1 VLNSAGPTTVERT
14 GQASSW
20 PKGSAGAA
28 RSASQPSAA
37 RSGDQSG
44 ATPGNGS
51 HPRGAPRRRLRVAMV
66 HISHYQLDSRVQR
79 QARALAERGDE
90 VDLVCVGERE
100 ELRVGDGVIR
110 VHPVA
115 TEKAAGSASAYLR
128 DYGRFLARA
137 LWRLTTLDMRR
148 HFDLVEVH
156 NMPDLLTA
164 AALGPRLRG
173 TPVILNMHDTFPE
186 LFATKYGRPEGD
198 RLETLL
204 EVEERMSAALASR
217 LVTVTDQA
225 RLRVEGRGVGVGRT
239 TVVMNSPDERVFGP
253 ARTPVQ
259 WPVEGPLRVL
269 YHGGLAPRFGVQ
281 TLIEAWRHLGERANG
296 PLAGAAP
303 SPNPSGRTSSGRSRE
318 HALRLHL
325 RVCGSG
331 EDRDRLAALAAEI
344 DPERIDVAPKPVPF
358 EHIPAELQAAHIG
371 VVPTLHDRFTE
382 LLLPVKLLEYVH
394 MGLPVISSRLP
405 GIAGYFS
412 ERELH
417 EFTPGDPVDLARAI
431 ESVCADPQA
440 ARERGARATKKLSGI
455 AWERQRARYLALV
468 DELTGAVR
476 DAKPAVSQALDH
488 RSRPV

>member
-1 VLNSAGPTTVERT
+1 MLSSAEPTTVEAG
-14 GQASSW
+14 GQARR
-20 PKGSAGAA
+20 A
-28 RSASQPSAA
+28 R
-37 RSGDQSG
+37 
-44 ATPGNGS
+44 GNGS
-51 HPRGAPRRRLRVAMV
+51 HPREAPRRRLRVAMV
-66 HISHYQLDSRVQR
+66 HISDFRLDSRIQR

-100 ELRVGDGVIR
+100 ELRAGDGVIR

-115 TEKAAGSASAYLR
+115 TGKAAGGAGAYVR

-137 LWRLTTLDMRR
+137 LWRITALDMRR
-148 HFDLVEVH
+148 RFDLVEVH

-164 AALGPRLRG
+164 TALGPRLRG

-198 RLETLL
+198 RLEALL
-204 EVEERMSAALASR
+204 EIEERLSAKLASR
-217 LVTVTDQA
+217 VVTVTDQA

-253 ARTPVQ
+253 ARAPVQ
-259 WPVEGPLRVL
+259 WPAEGPLRVL

-281 TLIEAWRHLGERANG
+281 SLIEAWTHLRERA
-296 PLAGAAP
+296 P
-303 SPNPSGRTSSGRSRE
+303 
-318 HALRLHL
+318 RLHL

-344 DPERIDVAPKPVPF
+344 DPERIDVAPRPVPF
-358 EHIPAELQAAHIG
+358 ERIPAELQAAHIG

-394 MGLPVISSRLP
+394 MGLPVVSSRLP
-405 GIAGYFS
+405 GISGYFS
-412 ERELH
+412 ERELR
-417 EFTPGDPVDLARAI
+417 EFTPGTPEDLARAI

-440 ARERGARATKKLSGI
+440 SRERAARATHKLAGI
-455 AWERQRARYLALV
+455 AWEQQRARYLALV

-476 DAKPAVSQALDH
+476 CAKPARLHSI
-488 RSRPV
+488 